1 MKEILHT
8 IYAGLWM
15 MVATALTCI
24 SCTDY
29 ELEKSTRVE
38 EGVPITVNLKL
49 SNASVTDVKVETR
62 AGGDDLSKLVN
73 LTIYVYD
80 RNGNFQQKVSTL
92 DGTLELDPST
102 GTTYS
107 VQFQTTSGVK
117 NLLAVGNRNGGF
129 WKADGI
135 DVTQMS
141 FDELRKNLLNLNYT
155 EYEGDIST
163 PIQIISDEQMLISG
177 WNKGISFD
185 TNGSVVDWGE
195 SSENIAVKMKR
206 VMAYVTFNIPS
217 ASTTNS
223 NGNTVTFVPASYK
236 VYNVPLKA
244 MLANM
249 DNVPIDEEIEFKNF
263 APTNITTPNEG
274 KYSFG
279 FFMPENVY
287 TPDPDKIG
295 MTYND
300 RDAWSGESGTT
311 ASEKQ
316 WTNAPQTSTFV
327 IIMGSYEEKDAN
339 GNTVYTGN
347 VQYTVH
353 LGDFNPE
360 TGTINNFSVERNC
373 SYTYNVT
380 VKGVNEIV
388 VEAKK
393 EGEGQNG
400 AEGQIY
406 SYQGTSFTYHLDA
419 HYEQVYLEY
428 NLSSIAEAAHNAVKA
443 AQDADEIL
451 SVEDAIANNLILVIQ
466 SEAMDYNKDT
476 EYYSTHNKRG
486 TLKPYKVYIDGL
498 HNPKVTKES
507 VLNGEGTEM
516 KPTKG
521 FDYKWVEMWPQGE
534 KETLVS
540 YPGVSEWSR
549 ENLKGMNNDASV
561 VYGSTTPTENSKRLI
576 DVYDAIVAMGKAVR
590 KIYANEYEDGVNTIT
605 TGQINEDKIWLS
617 KDGDNY
623 MARFT
628 AFINEYYYYRHP
640 LTGASVAYWSV
651 LVNKIP
657 REMVIAMSSNTS
669 NDGNSTL
676 STVYSYI
683 SQLSMQT
690 PYSDRNDIALAA
702 FGMETYNETPLNW
715 SQGFTSRTTVPN
727 GVSASA
733 GRNNQK
739 LWLGL
744 YNYGTTYWNTYVN
757 AAKNGYIQSNSM
769 IHSEHKLTDAYNR
782 KYYDNACMSRN
793 RDLNGD
799 GKITDNEVR
808 WYLASVNEYLRMGL
822 GAQAVASTARLFIGE
837 KSKMTHSGYPAS
849 YIADGAMFFTS
860 SSNSERVY
868 WAVEKGAWGSDTSHD
883 LDSKTTLPIRCVRV
897 LPAVGSGSNA
907 DMTDLDVEAEP
918 FFKKHTVWSN
928 GYSNTVLEFKDRMV
942 PSMFRTRTDSPLEEH
957 NEEGAANRF
966 SEGIIVARDNTSTF
980 TSIQNLNGI
989 THKNSRY
996 NITNPTKTDPCE
1008 SYREYGDGGAK
1019 WRTPNLNELVMM
1031 QRAMGD
1037 LDADVSCCTQFSN
1050 SDVRLGFA
1058 TDNGNKIITCAVATY
1073 TSNYNS
1079 GYWSSYKSYKVR
1091 CVRDVPEGYN
1101 FPND

>member
-1 MKEILHT
+1 MKKILHT
-8 IYAGLWM
+8 ICAGLWM
-15 MVATALTCI
+15 MIATALTCI

-29 ELEKSTRVE
+29 ELEKSTCVE
-38 EGVPITVNLKL
+38 EGIPITVNLKL
-49 SNASVTDVKVETR
+49 SNTSVTDVKVETR

-73 LTIYVYD
+73 LTMYVYD

-92 DGTLELDPST
+92 DGTLTLDTST

-107 VQFQTTSGVK
+107 VKFQTTSGVK
-117 NLLAVGNRNGGF
+117 NLLAVGNQNGGF
-129 WKADGI
+129 LEVDDI

-141 FDELRKNLLNLNYT
+141 FDELRKYLLNLHYT

-185 TNGSVVDWGE
+185 TNGFVVDWGE
-195 SSENIAVKMKR
+195 STENIAVKMKR
-206 VMAYVTFNIPS
+206 VMAYVAFNIPS
-217 ASTTNS
+217 VSTTNS
-223 NGNTVTFVPASYK
+223 KGNIVTFVPTSYK

-244 MLANM
+244 MLTNM

-287 TPDPDKIG
+287 DPDPEKNG

-300 RDAWSGESGTT
+300 RDAWTGESGTT

-316 WTNAPQTSTFV
+316 WTNAPPTSTFV

-353 LGDFNPE
+353 LGDFSTE
-360 TGTINNFSVERNC
+360 TGTMNNFSVERNC

-380 VKGVNEIV
+380 VKGVDRIV
-388 VEAKK
+388 VEAEKK
-393 EGEGQNG
+393 GDGQNG

-428 NLSSIAEAAHNAVKA
+428 NLSSIADAAHAAVIA
-443 AQDADEIL
+443 AQNAGETF

-466 SEAMDYNKDT
+466 SEAMDYNDDT

-498 HNPKVTKES
+498 KNQNVTKES

-534 KETLVS
+534 KETLAS

-549 ENLKGMNNDASV
+549 EDLTGMNNGASV
-561 VYGSTTPTENSKRLI
+561 VYGSTKPTENSKRLI
-576 DVYDAIVAMGKAVR
+576 DVYDAIVAMGKTVR
-590 KIYANEYEDGVNTIT
+590 KIYANKYESVVNTIT

-669 NDGNSTL
+669 EDGNSTL

-702 FGMETYNETPLNW
+702 FGMETYNETPLDWWN
-715 SQGFTSRTTVPN
+715 QGFTSRTTVPT
-727 GVSASA
+727 GISASA
-733 GRNNQK
+733 GRNNQR

-744 YNYGTTYWNTYVN
+744 SDYGITYWGTYVN

-769 IHSEHKLTDAYNR
+769 VHSEHKLTDAYNR

-822 GAQAVASTARLFIGE
+822 GAQAIASTARLFIGD
-837 KSKMTHSGYPAS
+837 KSTMTYSGYPKNYVAEGS
-849 YIADGAMFFTS
+849 VFFTS
-860 SSNSERVY
+860 SSNTERVY
-868 WAVEKGAWGSDTSHD
+868 WAVEKGAWGTTGGHQMGDTYP
-883 LDSKTTLPIRCVRV
+883 LPIRCVRV
-897 LPAVGSGSNA
+897 LPAVGSGSNT
-907 DMTDLDVEAEP
+907 DMTDLDVEADP
-918 FFKKHTVWSN
+918 FFKKHTVWSG
-928 GYSNTVLEFKDRMV
+928 GYPNTVLEFKDRMV
-942 PSMFRTRTDSPLEEH
+942 PSMFRVRTDSPLEEH

-966 SEGIIVARDNTSTF
+966 SEGIIVARNNTSTS

-989 THKNSRY
+989 THKNSW
-996 NITNPTKTDPCE
+996 NHTTNPTKTDPCE
-1008 SYREYGDGGAK
+1008 SYSEYGDGGAK

-1031 QRAMGD
+1031 QRAMGS

-1058 TDNGNKIITCAVATY
+1058 TDNTNNMITCNVGTY
-1073 TSNYNS
+1073 NYS
-1079 GYWSSYKSYKVR
+1079 YWSSYKSYKVR
-1091 CVRDVPEGYN
+1091 CVRDVPEGYK
-1101 FPND
+1101 FPDN

>member
-1 MKEILHT
+1 MKKILHT

-15 MVATALTCI
+15 MIAIALTCI

-29 ELEKSTRVE
+29 ELEKSTCVE

-49 SNASVTDVKVETR
+49 SNTSVTDVKVETR

-92 DGTLELDPST
+92 DGTLTLNTST

-107 VQFQTTSGVK
+107 VKFQTTSGVK

-185 TNGSVVDWGE
+185 TNGFVVDWGE
-195 SSENIAVKMKR
+195 STENIAVKMKR

-223 NGNTVTFVPASYK
+223 KGNTVTFVPASYK

-249 DNVPIDEEIEFKNF
+249 DNVPIDKDQQIEFKNF

-287 TPDPDKIG
+287 TPDSDKSG

-300 RDAWSGESGTT
+300 RDAWTGESGTT

-316 WTNAPQTSTFV
+316 WTNAPPTSTFV

-339 GNTVYTGN
+339 GNMEYTGN

-353 LGDFNPE
+353 LGDFSTE
-360 TGTINNFSVERNC
+360 TGTMNNFSVERNC
-373 SYTYNVT
+373 SYIYNVT
-380 VKGVNEIV
+380 VKGVEEIV
-388 VEAKK
+388 VEAKR
-393 EGEGQNG
+393 EGDGQNG

-428 NLSSIAEAAHNAVKA
+428 NLSSIAEAAHTAVSA
-443 AQDADEIL
+443 AQNAGEIL

-486 TLKPYKVYIDGL
+486 TLKPYKVYIAGL
-498 HNPKVTKES
+498 KNKAVTKES
-507 VLNGEGTEM
+507 VLDGEGTEM

-534 KETLVS
+534 KETLAP
-540 YPGVSEWSR
+540 YPGVSYWSQ
-549 ENLKGMNNDASV
+549 EDLTGMNNGADN
-561 VYGSTTPTENSKRLI
+561 VYGGEPTGNNGRLI
-576 DVYDAIVAMGKAVR
+576 DVYDAIVAMGKTVR
-590 KIYANEYEDGVNTIT
+590 KIYANKYESGVNTIT
-605 TGQINEDKIWLS
+605 TGKINEDKIWLS

-640 LTGASVAYWSV
+640 LTGASVAYWSM

-669 NDGNSTL
+669 NDGNSTF

-702 FGMETYNETPLNW
+702 FGMETYNETPLDWNN
-715 SQGFTSRTTVPN
+715 GFTSRTATPI
-727 GVSASA
+727 GVSASD
-733 GRNNQK
+733 GRSNQK

-744 YNYGTTYWNTYVN
+744 SNNTSWDTYVN
-757 AAKNGYIQSNSM
+757 AAKNGYVQSNSM
-769 IHSEHKLTDAYNR
+769 IHSEHKLTDAYKQ

-822 GAQAVASTARLFIGE
+822 GAQAVASAARLFIGE

-883 LDSKTTLPIRCVRV
+883 LDSKTPLPIRCIRV
-897 LPAVGSGSNA
+897 LPAVGAGSNS

-918 FFKKHTVWSN
+918 FFKKHTV
-928 GYSNTVLEFKDRMV
+928 GAYSNTVLEFKNRMV
-942 PSMFRTRTDSPLEEH
+942 PSMFRTRTDFPLEEH

-966 SEGIIVARDNTSTF
+966 SEGIIVARNNTSTS

-989 THKNSRY
+989 THKTSWN
-996 NITNPTKTDPCE
+996 NTINPTKTDPCE
-1008 SYREYGDGGAK
+1008 SYSEYGDGGAR

-1037 LDADVSCCTQFSN
+1037 LGADVSCCTQFSN

-1058 TDNGNKIITCAVATY
+1058 TDNGNKIIICAVATY
-1073 TSNYNS
+1073 IPYNGS
-1079 GYWSSYKSYKVR
+1079 GYWSNYNSYKVR
-1091 CVRDVPEGYN
+1091 CVRDVPEGYT